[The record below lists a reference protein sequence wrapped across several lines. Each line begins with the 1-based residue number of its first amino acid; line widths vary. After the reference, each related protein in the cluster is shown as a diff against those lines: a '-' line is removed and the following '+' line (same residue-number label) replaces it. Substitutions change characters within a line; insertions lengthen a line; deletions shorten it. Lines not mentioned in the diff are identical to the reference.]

1 MNSWQVSK
9 VNHHNRTHSI
19 TLNFFSAA
27 IWDSCIHVFSPLMR
41 NNYNPPF
48 CFHVDRKLSSQG
60 KRQIV
65 NVVCPSAGFV
75 TFFFLLAR
83 SAASPTF
90 ILFYLDRLMMTGLHR
105 SNDEPDL
112 GGVDS
117 RL

>member
-75 TFFFLLAR
+75 TFFFSS
-83 SAASPTF
+83 SAIGGISHIHL
-90 ILFYLDRLMMTGLHR
+90 ILSRQTYDDRFTPVKR
-105 SNDEPDL
+105 
-112 GGVDS
+112 
-117 RL
+117 